1 MKLSLKYRVLAAV
14 VIALLGFAI
23 LLFSFATNTFET
35 AKAHKPSKVA
45 VLNIA
50 NYQDHVSLS
59 WQPVSKNV
67 VRYQIE
73 MKMQDGT
80 WECVEEVDAD
90 TTSCSFPLDY
100 NDTYYFRVRA
110 VNEEEFSS
118 LDGPVTKTAYGGY
131 SKSEKI
137 VLTKPKKPEQ
147 PQITKTAASDGTNIV
162 SWTKSKSNVG
172 EKVHYKV
179 TYSAL
184 RNDSSSMTDTKIEE
198 IDTTKTTAE
207 VPVLAAAQ
215 QQIQVTAYYDYEG
228 ETYTSDTSE
237 LNLDFLY
244 YLYNM
249 EKQYK
254 EHHFRYNGGA
264 SLGSYEHSLA
274 TSRLTNCA
282 QFVSWAM
289 QDYGLLPHG
298 QCIWLSTRINGKG
311 ASYIKN
317 SDQVEVMYP
326 GRSTA
331 SLDLQPGDICGYA
344 WRKGGVHTMV
354 YVGRDASGQ
363 RLWYSAGPGDV
374 ADSYVGPRHKNSYN
388 NRTVHVLIRPKN

>member
-1 MKLSLKYRVLAAV
+1 MKLSLKYRVLAAG
-14 VIALLGFAI
+14 VIAILGFAL
-23 LLFSFATNTFET
+23 LLFSFSTDTFKT
-35 AKAHKPSKVA
+35 AKAKRPGKIA
-45 VLNIA
+45 VLNLA

-59 WQPVSKNV
+59 WQPLTQNV
-67 VRYQIE
+67 VGYQIE
-73 MKMQDGT
+73 MKTQDGS

-90 TTSCSFPLDY
+90 TTNCSFPLAYD
-100 NDTYYFRVRA
+100 NTYYFRVRA
-110 VNEEEFSS
+110 VNEEEFAGR
-118 LDGPVTKTAYGGY
+118 DGPVVKTAFGGY
-131 SKSEKI
+131 SKSQKV
-137 VLTKPKKPEQ
+137 VLTKPKAPEQ
-147 PQITKTAASDGTNIV
+147 PKITKTAAADGTNKIT
-162 SWTKSKSNVG
+162 WTKSKSNVG

-179 TYSAL
+179 TYSTLKA
-184 RNDSSSMTDTKIEE
+184 DSSSMTETETAEIE
-198 IDTTKTTAE
+198 TVKTTAD
-207 VPVLAAAQ
+207 VPVLAAAK
-215 QQIQVTAYYDYEG
+215 QQIAVTAYYDYEG
-228 ETYTSDTSE
+228 TTYTSETST
-237 LNLDFLY
+237 LDLDFLY

-254 EHHFRYNGGA
+254 EHNFHYNGGA

-298 QCIWLSTRINGKG
+298 ECIWLSTTINGKG
-311 ASYIKN
+311 ANYIKN

-344 WRKGGVHTMV
+344 WKKGSVHTMV
-354 YVGRDASGQ
+354 YVGKDSSGQ